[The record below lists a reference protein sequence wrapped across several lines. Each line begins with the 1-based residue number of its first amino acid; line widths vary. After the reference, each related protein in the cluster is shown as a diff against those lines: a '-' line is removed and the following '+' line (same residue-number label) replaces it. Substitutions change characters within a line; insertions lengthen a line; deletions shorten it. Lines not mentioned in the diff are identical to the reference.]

1 MLESIWVVAFSCLWF
16 WVKLFAICAQLY
28 KEVGLVLLTESPLTR
43 GWWKKVKLIER
54 NAVIAHNKIA
64 AFVVCCKQLTIN
76 IDLNPRS
83 FKIDWRNAM
92 ASSQSSWNVMIR
104 QWTWLKLDA
113 LFSILLLK
121 PYICSRHVSTI
132 WLVAGLQP
140 KLFLSRWYM
149 FTFSF

>member
-43 GWWKKVKLIER
+43 AGDKKVKLIER

-92 ASSQSSWNVMIR
+92 ASSQSSWSVMIR
-104 QWTWLKLDA
+104 QWT
-113 LFSILLLK
+113 
-121 PYICSRHVSTI
+121 
-132 WLVAGLQP
+132 
-140 KLFLSRWYM
+140 
-149 FTFSF
+149 